1 MRIFKEYIARR
12 NNRYSIRKFNIGT
25 ASILLGSILIFSQS
39 GEAQAD
45 MLESEDKSALNDIDN
60 IDKQVNPDKN
70 EEKNTLINSQ
80 THNESESASISQ
92 ESNNNLSKNV
102 PHNIPNKE
110 DAEDQKV
117 NIEDPNIV
125 HNKPQIEQNQHQN
138 DIKPQENKT
147 GDDVQTEKQI
157 KSSSESNFKQTNK
170 LLNDKE
176 NNILSNDNEIEK
188 TSAVKPN
195 VSIKS
200 DIETNDRNNTGENT
214 SKQNVNFTNSSAK
227 VMSFKNAEETTIN
240 KNIKTNKE
248 NIKQQ
253 YPNKPKSRVARSLD
267 RLLYFNNI
275 RKIGYN
281 PKLNYTSVQAG
292 DFITTAIRE
301 VEKNRNELTEEE
313 RKLFLR
319 NIIRQTVLK
328 NNKFSYDA
336 IFNGN
341 YGIATNKKLN
351 AYQANNINQ
360 LLYKMKD
367 LTLNRNNDDYRAVY
381 TFTNQSDVTKNHFGI
396 VQDDIFYDDGDV
408 LIATMVLSKEKGRGT
423 YRFENYA
430 IRPNESLNKKI
441 KKVFAEYEGRQR
453 VMLEQDHLGY
463 YSYTRPHSG
472 SNGNPNTGGGSG
484 GTVKFYISFDA
495 NHYIDVKK
503 DKLFGYILSDTIDPH
518 VLRGVNI
525 TNQSVDIDDVA
536 TRINKAL
543 TKSKKK
549 KAEEAIQTAEQAK
562 QYAEQQL
569 SKVLADGAVS
579 PAEKRKVDEANHAL
593 EEAKQIAITKLNGVL
608 SGTAG
613 KNQLQGRLD
622 QIGTVNSPK
631 VNDLDSNGVA
641 DDIQLSEAA
650 QAVQKA
656 EQAKQTVDQKLVE
669 VTRDGL
675 INPNEKNEIDRL
687 NKALKVAKTTASEK
701 VNNLPEGIKD
711 KIKLQKKLEKIDTVT
726 LPEVNDVD
734 SNGVLDTEQLSQAS
748 QAVQAAEQA
757 KRDVNQKLEEVT
769 KDRLITPSEKAL
781 VDKLNND
788 LQIVKSTAAEKI
800 NNVPN
805 NMTGKGELQTRL
817 GRIDTVT
824 SPEVN
829 DRDSNGVLDTEQ
841 LSEAAQ
847 AIEAAEQARQAADN
861 KLTEITADGLINPDE
876 KAELD
881 GLIEAL
887 ETAKTNALEKLNNVP
902 DGTTGKDALQT
913 RLDQIGT
920 VTAPEVNDQDGNGVK
935 DTEQLSEAEQ
945 SIVAVEQAKQAAA
958 NKLIEVTSDGL
969 VNPNEKA
976 ELEELIE
983 ALETAK
989 AEASAKLNSVPDGTT
1004 GKDELQTRINQ
1015 VGSVTAPEVN
1025 DQDANGV
1032 LDTEQLSK
1040 AEEAITAV
1048 EEAKKA
1054 AANKLSEITSDNLV
1068 NPSEKAELDQ
1078 LIEVL
1083 ETAKADALT
1092 KLNNVPN
1099 GTTGKAELQKR
1110 LDQIGTVT
1118 APEVNDQDGN
1128 GVLDTEQLSEAEQT
1142 IAAVEQAKKA
1152 VDNKLAEITSD
1163 NLVNPS
1169 EKAELD
1175 QLIEALETAKA
1186 EAAAKL
1192 NSVPDGTTGKDGLQ
1206 TRLDQIGP
1214 VTLPEVNDQ
1223 DSNGVLDTEQ
1233 LSKAEEAITAVERAK
1248 KAVDNKLSEITE
1260 DGLVNPSE
1268 KAELE
1273 KLIETLEIAKIN
1285 ASEKLNNV
1293 PDGTTGKDGLQTR
1306 LDQIDSVT
1314 LPEVNDQD
1322 ANGVLDTEQLSKA
1335 EEVITAAE
1343 RAKKAV
1349 DNKLSEITADGLVN
1363 SNEKAELDK
1372 LIELLESAKI
1382 DASVKL
1388 NSVPNGTTG
1397 KADLQ
1402 TRLDQIGTVTLPKVN
1417 DQDGNGVLDTDQL
1430 SEAEQAIEA
1439 MEKAKKAVDNKL
1451 SEITADNLIN
1461 LSEKAEL
1468 DQLVEALEIAK
1479 AEASAKLNSV
1489 PDGTTG
1495 KDELQ
1500 TRLDQIGTVTSP
1512 EVNDQDSNGVL
1523 DTEQLSEAEQAIEA
1537 VEEAKKAVDNKL
1549 TEITSDGLVNPSEKA
1564 ELEELIEALET
1575 AKAEASAKL
1584 NSVPDGT
1591 TGKDELQTRIKQ
1603 VGSVTAPEVNDQD
1616 ANGVLD
1622 TEQLSKAEEAIT
1634 AVEEAKKAAANKLS
1648 EITSDNLVNPSEK
1661 AELDQLIEV
1670 LETAKADALTKLNNV
1685 PNGTTGK
1692 DGLQTRLDQ
1701 IGTVTS
1707 PEVNDQDSNGVLD
1720 TEQLSEAEAAITTVE
1735 QAKNAVD
1742 NKLSEIT
1749 SDGLINP
1756 SEKAELDQLIE
1767 TLETAKAEAS
1777 TKLNN
1782 VPTGT
1787 TGKAEL
1793 QTRLDQID
1801 SVTAPEIN
1809 DQDSNGVL
1817 DTEQLSEA
1825 ERAIEAVEEAKKAAD
1840 NKLSEITSDNLVNP
1854 SEKTEL
1860 DKLIEAL
1867 ETAKAEASTKLNNVP
1882 DGTTGKDGLQTRL
1895 DQIDTVTLPKVNDQ
1909 DSNGVLDTEQLSE
1922 AEQAIAR
1929 VEEAKKAVN
1938 NKLAEIT
1945 SDNLVNPSEKV
1956 ELEQLI
1962 EALKTAKA
1970 DASTKLSS
1978 VPNGTTGK
1986 DTLQTRFDQI
1996 GSVTLPEVND
2006 QDGNGVLDTEQ
2017 LSETEQAI
2025 VGVEQAKQAVDNKL
2039 AEITSDG
2046 LVNPNEKA
2054 ELEKL
2059 IKTLETAK
2067 VDASAKLN
2075 SVPNGTTGKDGLQTR
2090 LDQIGTV
2097 TLPKVNDQD
2106 SNGVLDTEQL
2116 SEAEEA
2122 IEAVEEAKKVVDNK
2136 LTEIT
2141 SDGLINPEEKAELE
2155 KLIEVLETA
2164 KAEASAKL
2172 NSVPNGTTGKDE
2184 LQTRL
2189 KQIDSVTAPEVND
2202 RDSNGVLDTEQLLG
2216 AEQAIQAAEEA
2227 KKIAA
2232 NKLTEI
2238 MSDDLVNSGEKLELD
2253 QLVEALET
2261 AKTNASEKLNN
2272 VPDSTTG
2279 KDELQSRLDQ
2289 IGSVTIPEVND
2300 QDGNGVLDTE
2310 QLSEAEQ
2317 AIAAVEQAK
2326 KAVDNKLSEVKSDG
2340 LVNPSEK
2347 AELDQ
2352 LIGALETAKAE
2363 ASTKLNNVPDG
2374 TTGKDALQ
2382 TRLDQIGTVTLPK
2395 VNDQDGNGVLDT
2407 DQLSEAEE
2415 AIEAMEQAKNAV
2427 DNKLSEITSDG
2438 LINPSEKDEL
2448 DQLIETLE
2456 TAKAEASAKLNS
2468 VPDGTTGKDGLQTRL
2483 DQIGT
2488 VTSPEVN
2495 DRDSN
2500 GVLDTEQLSEAAQ
2513 AIEAAEQAKQD
2524 ADNKLSEITADNL
2537 INPSEKAGLDKL
2549 IEALERAKAEA
2560 STKLNSVPDDTTG
2573 KDGLQTRLGQIVS
2586 VTAPEINDQDSN
2598 GVLDT
2603 EQLSE
2608 AEQAIAA
2615 VEQAKQD
2622 VNNKL
2627 SEITAD
2633 NLINPTEKGELEKL
2647 IETLETAKRDASTKL
2662 NNVPN
2667 GTTGK
2672 ADLQTR
2678 LDQIVSVTAPE
2689 VNDQDANGVLDT
2701 EQLSKAEQAIE
2712 AVEQAK
2718 SAVDNKLTEITS
2730 DRLVNPS
2737 EKAEL
2742 DQLIEALETAKADA
2756 LTKLNNV
2763 PNGTTGK
2770 DGLQTRLDQ
2779 IDSVT
2784 APEVNDTDSN
2794 GVLDTEQL
2802 FEAEQ
2807 AIAAVEQAKQDVNN
2821 KLSEVTFD
2829 GLVNPSEKAELNQLI
2844 EALET
2849 AKADALTKLNNVP
2862 NGTTG
2867 KAELQTRLDQIGT
2880 VTILEVNDQDSNGVL
2895 DTEQLSEAEQ
2905 AIEAAE
2911 QAKQEADNKLS
2922 EITSDNL
2929 VNPNE
2934 KAELDQLI
2942 EALESAKADASAKL
2956 NIVPNGTTGKADLQI
2971 RLDQIVSVTV
2981 PEVNDQDGNGVLDTE
2996 QLSEAEQAIEAAKKA
3011 VDNKLSEVTLDGLV
3025 NPSEKAELNQLIEAL
3040 ETAKVEA
3047 STKLNNVP
3055 DGITDKDALQ
3065 TRLDQIGS
3073 VSLPEVN
3080 DQDANGVLDTE
3091 QLSKAEQAIE
3101 AVEQAKSA
3109 VDNKLTEITSDR
3121 LVNPSEKAEL
3131 DQLIE
3136 ALETA
3141 KADALTKLNNVPN
3154 GTTGKDVLQT
3164 RLDQIGTVTAPE
3176 VNDRDSNGVLDTEQL
3191 SEAEQAIEAVEE
3203 AKKVVDNKLVEITA
3217 DGLVNPNEKAE
3228 LDKLIKALETAKAEA
3243 STKLNSVPNGTAGKV
3258 ALQTRLNQID
3268 SVAAPE
3274 INDRDSNGVLD
3285 TEQLSEAE
3293 QAIVVVEESK
3303 KAADNKLA
3311 EITSDNLVN
3320 PSEKAELDQ
3329 LIEALETAKA
3339 EASTK
3344 LNNVPTGTTGKDG
3357 LQTRLDQIGTVTS
3370 PEINDQDGNGVL
3382 DTEQLSEAEQAI
3394 EAVEEAKKAV
3404 DNKLTEITSDG
3415 LVNLDE
3421 KAELDQ
3427 LIEALK
3433 TAKANASE
3441 KLNNVPDGTAGKG
3454 DLQKRL
3460 DQINLVTSSSINDKD
3475 GNGILDIQSSNIKG
3489 QNHAKVN
3496 KHLDNTIKNS
3506 NSHNLINKNVKVQ
3519 NLNDKD
3525 NTLLNERLH
3534 TGLQQLN
3541 IVTDHLQIMK
3551 NETNESSEHSM
3562 NSLTHL
3568 PNTGGKNKDSWIFG
3582 TLLGAIGSMMILRK
3596 RQAKKKDTEKNS

>member
-841 LSEAAQ
+841 LLQAEQAIQAAEQARRNVAQKVAEVTNDSLVNPSEKAEIDRLNQVLETAKSTALEKLNSVPNGTPGKAELQTRLNQIGSVTTPEVNDRDSNGVKDTEQLSEAEQAITAVEEVKKSVDNKLAEITADNLVNPSEKAELDQLIEALETAKTNALEKLNNVPNGTTGKGELQSRLDQIDSVISPEVNDQDANGVLDTEQLSKAEEAITAVEEAKKAVDNKLSEITSDNLVNPSEKAELEELIEVLETAKVNASEKLNNVPNGTTGKDGLQTRLGEIGSVTTPEVNDRDSNGVLDTEQLSEAEQ

-1335 EEVITAAE
+1335 EQAITAVE

-1349 DNKLSEITADGLVN
+1349 DNKLSEITV
-1363 SNEKAELDK
+1363 
-1372 LIELLESAKI
+1372 
-1382 DASVKL
+1382 
-1388 NSVPNGTTG
+1388 
-1397 KADLQ
+1397 
-1402 TRLDQIGTVTLPKVN
+1402 
-1417 DQDGNGVLDTDQL
+1417 
-1430 SEAEQAIEA
+1430 
-1439 MEKAKKAVDNKL
+1439 
-1451 SEITADNLIN
+1451 
-1461 LSEKAEL
+1461 
-1468 DQLVEALEIAK
+1468 
-1479 AEASAKLNSV
+1479 
-1489 PDGTTG
+1489 
-1495 KDELQ
+1495 
-1500 TRLDQIGTVTSP
+1500 
-1512 EVNDQDSNGVL
+1512 
-1523 DTEQLSEAEQAIEA
+1523 
-1537 VEEAKKAVDNKL
+1537 
-1549 TEITSDGLVNPSEKA
+1549 
-1564 ELEELIEALET
+1564 
-1575 AKAEASAKL
+1575 
-1584 NSVPDGT
+1584 
-1591 TGKDELQTRIKQ
+1591 
-1603 VGSVTAPEVNDQD
+1603 
-1616 ANGVLD
+1616 
-1622 TEQLSKAEEAIT
+1622 
-1634 AVEEAKKAAANKLS
+1634 
-1648 EITSDNLVNPSEK
+1648 
-1661 AELDQLIEV
+1661 
-1670 LETAKADALTKLNNV
+1670 
-1685 PNGTTGK
+1685 
-1692 DGLQTRLDQ
+1692 
-1701 IGTVTS
+1701 
-1707 PEVNDQDSNGVLD
+1707 
-1720 TEQLSEAEAAITTVE
+1720 
-1735 QAKNAVD
+1735 
-1742 NKLSEIT
+1742 
-1749 SDGLINP
+1749 
-1756 SEKAELDQLIE
+1756 
-1767 TLETAKAEAS
+1767 
-1777 TKLNN
+1777 
-1782 VPTGT
+1782 
-1787 TGKAEL
+1787 
-1793 QTRLDQID
+1793 
-1801 SVTAPEIN
+1801 
-1809 DQDSNGVL
+1809 
-1817 DTEQLSEA
+1817 
-1825 ERAIEAVEEAKKAAD
+1825 
-1840 NKLSEITSDNLVNP
+1840 
-1854 SEKTEL
+1854 
-1860 DKLIEAL
+1860 
-1867 ETAKAEASTKLNNVP
+1867 
-1882 DGTTGKDGLQTRL
+1882 
-1895 DQIDTVTLPKVNDQ
+1895 
-1909 DSNGVLDTEQLSE
+1909 
-1922 AEQAIAR
+1922 
-1929 VEEAKKAVN
+1929 
-1938 NKLAEIT
+1938 
-1945 SDNLVNPSEKV
+1945 
-1956 ELEQLI
+1956 
-1962 EALKTAKA
+1962 
-1970 DASTKLSS
+1970 
-1978 VPNGTTGK
+1978 
-1986 DTLQTRFDQI
+1986 
-1996 GSVTLPEVND
+1996 
-2006 QDGNGVLDTEQ
+2006 
-2017 LSETEQAI
+2017 
-2025 VGVEQAKQAVDNKL
+2025 
-2039 AEITSDG
+2039 
-2046 LVNPNEKA
+2046 
-2054 ELEKL
+2054 
-2059 IKTLETAK
+2059 
-2067 VDASAKLN
+2067 
-2075 SVPNGTTGKDGLQTR
+2075 
-2090 LDQIGTV
+2090 
-2097 TLPKVNDQD
+2097 
-2106 SNGVLDTEQL
+2106 
-2116 SEAEEA
+2116 
-2122 IEAVEEAKKVVDNK
+2122 
-2136 LTEIT
+2136 
-2141 SDGLINPEEKAELE
+2141 
-2155 KLIEVLETA
+2155 
-2164 KAEASAKL
+2164 
-2172 NSVPNGTTGKDE
+2172 
-2184 LQTRL
+2184 
-2189 KQIDSVTAPEVND
+2189 
-2202 RDSNGVLDTEQLLG
+2202 
-2216 AEQAIQAAEEA
+2216 
-2227 KKIAA
+2227 
-2232 NKLTEI
+2232 
-2238 MSDDLVNSGEKLELD
+2238 
-2253 QLVEALET
+2253 
-2261 AKTNASEKLNN
+2261 
-2272 VPDSTTG
+2272 
-2279 KDELQSRLDQ
+2279 
-2289 IGSVTIPEVND
+2289 
-2300 QDGNGVLDTE
+2300 
-2310 QLSEAEQ
+2310 
-2317 AIAAVEQAK
+2317 
-2326 KAVDNKLSEVKSDG
+2326 
-2340 LVNPSEK
+2340 
-2347 AELDQ
+2347 
-2352 LIGALETAKAE
+2352 
-2363 ASTKLNNVPDG
+2363 
-2374 TTGKDALQ
+2374 
-2382 TRLDQIGTVTLPK
+2382 
-2395 VNDQDGNGVLDT
+2395 
-2407 DQLSEAEE
+2407 
-2415 AIEAMEQAKNAV
+2415 
-2427 DNKLSEITSDG
+2427 
-2438 LINPSEKDEL
+2438 
-2448 DQLIETLE
+2448 
-2456 TAKAEASAKLNS
+2456 
-2468 VPDGTTGKDGLQTRL
+2468 
-2483 DQIGT
+2483 
-2488 VTSPEVN
+2488 
-2495 DRDSN
+2495 
-2500 GVLDTEQLSEAAQ
+2500 
-2513 AIEAAEQAKQD
+2513 
-2524 ADNKLSEITADNL
+2524 
-2537 INPSEKAGLDKL
+2537 
-2549 IEALERAKAEA
+2549 
-2560 STKLNSVPDDTTG
+2560 
-2573 KDGLQTRLGQIVS
+2573 
-2586 VTAPEINDQDSN
+2586 
-2598 GVLDT
+2598 
-2603 EQLSE
+2603 
-2608 AEQAIAA
+2608 
-2615 VEQAKQD
+2615 
-2622 VNNKL
+2622 
-2627 SEITAD
+2627 
-2633 NLINPTEKGELEKL
+2633 
-2647 IETLETAKRDASTKL
+2647 
-2662 NNVPN
+2662 
-2667 GTTGK
+2667 
-2672 ADLQTR
+2672 
-2678 LDQIVSVTAPE
+2678 
-2689 VNDQDANGVLDT
+2689 
-2701 EQLSKAEQAIE
+2701 
-2712 AVEQAK
+2712 
-2718 SAVDNKLTEITS
+2718 
-2730 DRLVNPS
+2730 
-2737 EKAEL
+2737 
-2742 DQLIEALETAKADA
+2742 
-2756 LTKLNNV
+2756 
-2763 PNGTTGK
+2763 
-2770 DGLQTRLDQ
+2770 
-2779 IDSVT
+2779 
-2784 APEVNDTDSN
+2784 
-2794 GVLDTEQL
+2794 
-2802 FEAEQ
+2802 
-2807 AIAAVEQAKQDVNN
+2807 
-2821 KLSEVTFD
+2821 
-2829 GLVNPSEKAELNQLI
+2829 
-2844 EALET
+2844 
-2849 AKADALTKLNNVP
+2849 
-2862 NGTTG
+2862 
-2867 KAELQTRLDQIGT
+2867 
-2880 VTILEVNDQDSNGVL
+2880 
-2895 DTEQLSEAEQ
+2895 
-2905 AIEAAE
+2905 
-2911 QAKQEADNKLS
+2911 
-2922 EITSDNL
+2922 
-2929 VNPNE
+2929 
-2934 KAELDQLI
+2934 
-2942 EALESAKADASAKL
+2942 
-2956 NIVPNGTTGKADLQI
+2956 
-2971 RLDQIVSVTV
+2971 
-2981 PEVNDQDGNGVLDTE
+2981 
-2996 QLSEAEQAIEAAKKA
+2996 
-3011 VDNKLSEVTLDGLV
+3011 
-3025 NPSEKAELNQLIEAL
+3025 
-3040 ETAKVEA
+3040 
-3047 STKLNNVP
+3047 
-3055 DGITDKDALQ
+3055 
-3065 TRLDQIGS
+3065 
-3073 VSLPEVN
+3073 
-3080 DQDANGVLDTE
+3080 
-3091 QLSKAEQAIE
+3091 
-3101 AVEQAKSA
+3101 
-3109 VDNKLTEITSDR
+3109 
-3121 LVNPSEKAEL
+3121 
-3131 DQLIE
+3131 
-3136 ALETA
+3136 
-3141 KADALTKLNNVPN
+3141 
-3154 GTTGKDVLQT
+3154 
-3164 RLDQIGTVTAPE
+3164 
-3176 VNDRDSNGVLDTEQL
+3176 
-3191 SEAEQAIEAVEE
+3191 
-3203 AKKVVDNKLVEITA
+3203 
-3217 DGLVNPNEKAE
+3217 
-3228 LDKLIKALETAKAEA
+3228 
-3243 STKLNSVPNGTAGKV
+3243 
-3258 ALQTRLNQID
+3258 
-3268 SVAAPE
+3268 
-3274 INDRDSNGVLD
+3274 
-3285 TEQLSEAE
+3285 
-3293 QAIVVVEESK
+3293 
-3303 KAADNKLA
+3303 
-3311 EITSDNLVN
+3311 
-3320 PSEKAELDQ
+3320 
-3329 LIEALETAKA
+3329 
-3339 EASTK
+3339 
-3344 LNNVPTGTTGKDG
+3344 
-3357 LQTRLDQIGTVTS
+3357 
-3370 PEINDQDGNGVL
+3370 
-3382 DTEQLSEAEQAI
+3382 
-3394 EAVEEAKKAV
+3394 
-3404 DNKLTEITSDG
+3404 
-3415 LVNLDE
+3415 
-3421 KAELDQ
+3421 
-3427 LIEALK
+3427 
-3433 TAKANASE
+3433 
-3441 KLNNVPDGTAGKG
+3441 
-3454 DLQKRL
+3454 
-3460 DQINLVTSSSINDKD
+3460 
-3475 GNGILDIQSSNIKG
+3475 
-3489 QNHAKVN
+3489 
-3496 KHLDNTIKNS
+3496 
-3506 NSHNLINKNVKVQ
+3506 
-3519 NLNDKD
+3519 
-3525 NTLLNERLH
+3525 
-3534 TGLQQLN
+3534 
-3541 IVTDHLQIMK
+3541 
-3551 NETNESSEHSM
+3551 
-3562 NSLTHL
+3562 
-3568 PNTGGKNKDSWIFG
+3568 
-3582 TLLGAIGSMMILRK
+3582 
-3596 RQAKKKDTEKNS
+3596 